1 MSRVRERWLR
11 GERRHGERCRGERGA
26 ALVELSV
33 TAMLLIII
41 AFGIVEFGSAMN
53 RKLEVETAARSGARV
68 GSSLGSGRMADYGLL
83 QATQSVLNDIGLSNV
98 DYVVVYKATTADG
111 SRSGGCAGNTPTS
124 QSGPSVYCNV
134 YTGAQIASLNQA
146 DFTGTVSC
154 GATAP
159 DRYWCPTTRQNVQSI
174 GADYLGVF
182 IKAKY
187 TTITGIF
194 HSPFSLTSAAVMR
207 LEPK

>member
-1 MSRVRERWLR
+1 MSRLR
-11 GERRHGERCRGERGA
+11 DTRCRGERGA

-53 RKLEVETAARSGARV
+53 RKLEVETASRSGARV
-68 GSSLGSGRMADYGLL
+68 GSSLGSQRMADYGLL
-83 QATQSVLNDIGLSNV
+83 DATKSVLNDIGLSNV
-98 DYVVVYKATTADG
+98 DYVVVYKSSTANG
-111 SRSGGCAGNTPTS
+111 SRPAGCDGNTPTS
-124 QSGPSVYCNV
+124 QTNLCNV
-134 YTGAQIASLNQA
+134 YTGSQIASLNQA
-146 DFTGTVSC
+146 DFTSTGSPATC
-154 GATAP
+154 GSTAP
-159 DRYWCPTTRQNVQSI
+159 DRYWCPLNRQNVQSL
-174 GADYLGVF
+174 GADYLGVW

-194 HSPFSLTSAAVMR
+194 HSPFSLTSSAVMR